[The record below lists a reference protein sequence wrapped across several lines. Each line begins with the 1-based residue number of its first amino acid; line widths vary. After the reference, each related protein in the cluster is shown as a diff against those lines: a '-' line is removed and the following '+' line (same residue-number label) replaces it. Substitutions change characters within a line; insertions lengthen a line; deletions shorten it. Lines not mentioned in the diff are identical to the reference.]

1 MQTTIIPGY
10 NDTWYTPYKTNTV
23 SKIAIKL
30 NTAQPVYILQLTMCG
45 QHM

>member
-1 MQTTIIPGY
+1 MQTAIIPGY
-10 NDTWYTPYKTNTV
+10 NGTWYIPYKTKTV

-30 NTAQPVYILQLTMCG
+30 NTAQPVHILQLTMCG

>member
-1 MQTTIIPGY
+1 MQTAIIPGY
-10 NDTWYTPYKTNTV
+10 NGTWYIPYKNNNV

-30 NTAQPVYILQLTMCG
+30 NTAQPGHILQLIMYG